1 MATKPK
7 NIRYC
12 SDCGTIGAVPA
23 DKQDCCPTAKP
34 VFIPYDVAMQAH
46 AGFHAVAA
54 LHWAKQVIADTN
66 TVGLKVVD
74 TE

>member
-1 MATKPK
+1 MTTKDK

-12 SDCGTIGAVPA
+12 SECGTIGAVPA
-23 DKQDCCPTAKP
+23 DKQNCCPTANP
-34 VFIPYDVAMQAH
+34 SFVSHDIALQAH
-46 AGFHAVAA
+46 AGFQAA
-54 LHWAKQVIADTN
+54 LALHGAKRTIAAAN